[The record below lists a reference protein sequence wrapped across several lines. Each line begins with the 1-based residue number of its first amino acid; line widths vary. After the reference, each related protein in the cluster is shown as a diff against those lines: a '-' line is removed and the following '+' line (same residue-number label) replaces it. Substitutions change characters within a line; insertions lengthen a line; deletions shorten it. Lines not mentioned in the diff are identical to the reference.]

1 MLTVDRRLLALAYA
15 LPGLALFAG
24 GYLHPGLLRSGTAS
38 LWFWLHVAGLVAF
51 PAVGVAIAAL
61 YRPAWAAGSRR
72 GLARVLAPL
81 VLLGSFVYAVFY
93 SALDVIAGVAA
104 SYLWRDLP
112 ADAAR
117 PEVQPRLF
125 EIGDLLG
132 VIGAAGLGIA
142 VVAVAVDFLLRYG
155 LPAVGGLLLLPGAYL
170 VWQRHIF
177 FPDGA
182 IGMALLGIGTGW
194 LAYVA
199 AGAAQKSLV
208 EGSSTPRSAS

>member
-1 MLTVDRRLLALAYA
+1 MSSLDRRLLALVYA
-15 LPGLALFAG
+15 LPGLSLFAG
-24 GYLHPGLLRSGTAS
+24 GYLHPGLLRSGSADQ
-38 LWFWLHVAGLVAF
+38 WFWLHVAGLVAF
-51 PAVGVAIAAL
+51 PAVGVALAAL
-61 YRPAWAAGSRR
+61 YRPAWTGESRGAISR
-72 GLARVLAPL
+72 LLAPL
-81 VLLGSFVYAVFY
+81 VLIGSFGYAVFY

-112 ADAAR
+112 ADAPR
-117 PEVQPRLF
+117 PDVQPQLF

-132 VIGAAGLGIA
+132 EIGAAALGVA
-142 VVAVAVDFLLRYG
+142 VVAVAVDFLLRFG
-155 LPAVGGLLLLPGAYL
+155 WSAVGGLLLLPGAYL

-182 IGMALLGIGTGW
+182 IGMAMLGVGTGW

-199 AGAAQKSLV
+199 VGAAQKRRA